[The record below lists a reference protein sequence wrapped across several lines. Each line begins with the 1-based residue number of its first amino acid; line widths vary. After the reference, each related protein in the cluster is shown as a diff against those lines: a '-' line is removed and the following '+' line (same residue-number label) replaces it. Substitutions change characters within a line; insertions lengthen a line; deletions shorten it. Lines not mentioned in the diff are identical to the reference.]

1 MGGRIFAG
9 TLPNTELL
17 REYELKGPLDE
28 DKLALLR
35 EERLAIALRMSSEE
49 EEWRHD
55 KGVCEVQLADMILEQ
70 LALEAA

>member
-1 MGGRIFAG
+1 M
-9 TLPNTELL
+9 

-55 KGVCEVQLADMILEQ
+55 KEECEVQLADMILEQ